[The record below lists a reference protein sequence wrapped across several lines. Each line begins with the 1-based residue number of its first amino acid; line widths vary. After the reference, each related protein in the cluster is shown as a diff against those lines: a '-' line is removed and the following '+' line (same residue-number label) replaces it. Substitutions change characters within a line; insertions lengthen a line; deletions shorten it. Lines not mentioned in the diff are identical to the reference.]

1 MKKLIMLVICLM
13 PMMVQAQ
20 TELGAEMVGNN
31 DLNQIFLNQNSSTD
45 VLMLSDRE
53 MTSTEASSFPFLVLT
68 TAIGGATG
76 AFISYSK
83 YGSVQWSAVAN
94 GMVSGLYAG
103 LPINIGVKIFL
114 VANAQEAMKIFDNFE
129 TEIAKCPPNRVMC
142 R

>member
-31 DLNQIFLNQNSSTD
+31 DLNQNSSTD

-83 YGSVQWSAVAN
+83 YGSVRWSAVAN

-114 VANAQEAMKIFDNFE
+114 VANAQAAMKIFDNFE